1 MKDIIDHL
9 LGLCGEYTHLNLLN
23 VTAIMLSVILVTQ
36 IVLKR
41 KHK

>member
-1 MKDIIDHL
+1 MKDIINHL
-9 LGLCGEYTHLNLLN
+9 LGLCGEHTHPNLLN
-23 VTAIMLSVILVTQ
+23 VTAIMLGVILVTQ